1 MVERRVSPQADL
13 WFVIAAMNEA
23 SVIGPVVANAVPHG
37 QVVVVD
43 DGSHDDTAEA
53 ANAAGAH
60 VLRHLLNRGQ
70 GAALQTGLAYALKSG
85 ARHIVTF
92 DADGQHR
99 VEDALAMVERAKARG
114 LDAVLGSRFLGS
126 TVGMSWRKGL
136 VLKAAVIF
144 TQLTTGLALTDTHNG
159 LRVFSRKGA
168 QAIDIRQ
175 DRMAHASEIL
185 SQIAHKKLSFEEA
198 PVTIIYTDYSIAK
211 GQRLSNAVRIVED
224 LVMGRLSR

>member
-1 MVERRVSPQADL
+1 MSPQADL
-13 WFVIAAMNEA
+13 WFVVAAMNEA
-23 SVIGPVVANAVPHG
+23 SVIGSVVANVVPHG

-99 VEDALAMVERAKARG
+99 VEDALAMVERVKARG

-144 TQLTTGLALTDTHNG
+144 TRLTTGLALTDTHNG

-198 PVTIIYTDYSIAK
+198 PVTIVYTDYSIAK